1 MNRYYLPI
9 IGVVV
14 DFGYQFE
21 VGVIE
26 TEAGVEIVVGFMIEI
41 EFEVEIGVEVEIE
54 E

>member
-1 MNRYYLPI
+1 MNRFYLPI

-26 TEAGVEIVVGFMIEI
+26 TKAGVEIEVGFMIEI
-41 EFEVEIGVEVEIE
+41 EFEFEVEIE